1 MTPRQASPRAP
12 RPSEWSRPDVTPDW
26 LDLRARMSPAR
37 PALIAGDHR
46 WSFAELDRRAGR
58 VARRLAARGVAAG
71 NRVAVLLRNG
81 PQFVAVTHALSKLGA
96 VMVPMNIRL
105 AGCELAAQLKEVG
118 AAALI
123 HDRATAAR
131 AEDAAHGMP
140 DLWRAGVDDREGCDE
155 PIDETATPAPTAEK
169 AMPRCACL
177 RLSAVQGI
185 FFTSATSGRAKG
197 VRLTFGNHWWSA
209 VGSALNLGLLPGDR
223 WLACMPLY
231 HVGGMA
237 ILWRSVIYGIPAVV
251 HESFDPEMVNR
262 DIDTAGVTLVSVV
275 PVMLQRLLD
284 ARGQRPFPPTLR
296 CLLLGGA
303 PAPQPLLE
311 ACLRIGASVAPT
323 YGLTEA
329 ASQVATLAPEDAGRK
344 FGSVGG
350 PLFPTELRIGG
361 PRRAAPAGE
370 VGEILVRGPT
380 VMLGYADRHAETAR
394 ALRGGWLHT
403 GDLGYIDGD
412 GYLYVV
418 DRRDDLIV
426 SGGENV
432 YPAEVERVLEEHP
445 GIEEAGVI
453 RMRSAVWGQTVGA
466 VVKVRVGMQ
475 PSEHEI
481 RAFCAQ
487 RLAGYKVPRRVWFTD
502 ALPRTAAGKLSRR
515 SLREWIEGIAA
526 KDDPT
531 SSGH

>member
-1 MTPRQASPRAP
+1 
-12 RPSEWSRPDVTPDW
+12 
-26 LDLRARMSPAR
+26 
-37 PALIAGDHR
+37 
-46 WSFAELDRRAGR
+46 
-58 VARRLAARGVAAG
+58 
-71 NRVAVLLRNG
+71 
-81 PQFVAVTHALSKLGA
+81 
-96 VMVPMNIRL
+96 
-105 AGCELAAQLKEVG
+105 
-118 AAALI
+118 
-123 HDRATAAR
+123 
-131 AEDAAHGMP
+131 
-140 DLWRAGVDDREGCDE
+140 
-155 PIDETATPAPTAEK
+155 
-169 AMPRCACL
+169 
-177 RLSAVQGI
+177 
-185 FFTSATSGRAKG
+185 
-197 VRLTFGNHWWSA
+197 
-209 VGSALNLGLLPGDR
+209 
-223 WLACMPLY
+223 MPLY

-303 PAPQPLLE
+303 PAPRPLLE
-311 ACLRIGASVAPT
+311 ACLRNGAPVAPT

-350 PLFPTELRIGG
+350 PLFPSELRIGG

-380 VMLGYADRHAETAR
+380 VMLGYADRHIETAR

-403 GDLGYIDGD
+403 GDLGYVDGD
-412 GYLYVV
+412 GYLYIV

-432 YPAEVERVLEEHP
+432 YPAEVERVLQEHP

>member
-1 MTPRQASPRAP
+1 M
-12 RPSEWSRPDVTPDW
+12 
-26 LDLRARMSPAR
+26 
-37 PALIAGDHR
+37 
-46 WSFAELDRRAGR
+46 
-58 VARRLAARGVAAG
+58 
-71 NRVAVLLRNG
+71 RVAVLLRNG
-81 PQFVAVTHALSKLGA
+81 ARFVATTHALSRLGA
-96 VMVPMNIRL
+96 VMVPMNMRL
-105 AGCELAAQLKEVG
+105 AGTELAAQLEEVR
-118 AAALI
+118 AVALI
-123 HDRATAAR
+123 HDRATAAP
-131 AEDAAHGMP
+131 AEAAAHEVP
-140 DLWRAGVDDREGCDE
+140 DLWRAAVDDLEDRDG
-155 PIDETATPAPTAEK
+155 PIDETATPARIAEMD
-169 AMPRCACL
+169 MPRSARL
-177 RLSAVQGI
+177 PLSAVQGI

-197 VRLTFGNHWWSA
+197 VQLTFGNHWWSA
-209 VGSALNLGLLPGDR
+209 VGSALNLGLVPGDR

-262 DIDTAGVTLVSVV
+262 AIDTAGVTLISVV

-284 ARGQRPFPPTLR
+284 ARGPRPFPPSLR

-303 PAPQPLLE
+303 PASPSLLE
-311 ACLRIGASVAPT
+311 ACLRIGAPVAPT

-329 ASQVATLAPEDAGRK
+329 ASQVATLAPADVGRK
-344 FGSVGG
+344 FGSVGA
-350 PLFPTELRIGG
+350 PLFPSELRIGG
-361 PRRAAPAGE
+361 HRKAGSAGE

-403 GDLGYIDGD
+403 GDVGYVDGE
-412 GYLYVV
+412 GYLYVI

-453 RMRSAVWGQTVGA
+453 SLPSAVWGQTVGA
-466 VVKVRVGMQ
+466 VVKARMGTEL
-475 PSEHEI
+475 SEHEI

-487 RLAGYKVPRRVWFTD
+487 RLAGYKVPRRVWFAD
-502 ALPRTAAGKLSRR
+502 GLPRSAAGKLLRR
-515 SLREWIEGIAA
+515 SLREWIEGNAE
-526 KDDPT
+526 KNDTT